1 MYITSFVAFFS
12 EEEEGAEEEDV
23 EEEDVKEAE
32 KAPEAALAQD
42 RGQALSLKSPS
53 THRSKRPPFAR
64 SPVIVKQ
71 TKLGSRSSALKK
83 VVVGYLVYRYV
94 IKNAPVYRVGYPMY
108 RRYVSIPEKRAVR
121 VTYEEEKLLDA
132 NGNLCLLWKPVP
144 EKRSLREGIEKN
156 LIELKTTVKN
166 KNTGQSRTYSNNTD
180 IISLDDMNGQDF
192 VVLSRVRYNTTI
204 VEGTS
209 CTQVEK
215 KVEGTMITLYQTN
228 PNEAN
233 LLYVN
238 HKLFAT
244 VILLFSVS
252 LIKASGKFHVS
263 KR

>member
-1 MYITSFVAFFS
+1 MYWTT
-12 EEEEGAEEEDV
+12 
-23 EEEDVKEAE
+23 
-32 KAPEAALAQD
+32 L
-42 RGQALSLKSPS
+42 
-53 THRSKRPPFAR
+53 
-64 SPVIVKQ
+64 
-71 TKLGSRSSALKK
+71 
-83 VVVGYLVYRYV
+83 
-94 IKNAPVYRVGYPMY
+94 
-108 RRYVSIPEKRAVR
+108 
-121 VTYEEEKLLDA
+121 
-132 NGNLCLLWKPVP
+132 
-144 EKRSLREGIEKN
+144 SLREGIEKN